1 MGKGVS
7 SRVYPATDVDDGNG
21 NPGIN
26 SADERSTESGT
37 FMKRMGNNNFK
48 SQIQVVNYD

>member
-1 MGKGVS
+1 MS
-7 SRVYPATDVDDGNG
+7 SRVYPATDVDDGTG

-26 SADERSTESGT
+26 SADERSNESGL
-37 FMKRMGNNNFK
+37 FMRKLGCNNKFN